1 MSPPTRRPSASRP
14 LRTKKRSDFPMVATQ
29 TTVSE
34 QVKKIPSTVRPTVNA
49 ARRAV
54 KTAAPKAKEIAY
66 QSKPPRSKSAMWKL
80 ARYAVGEEYVVGI
93 GAFSTYAALF
103 FYRGREL
110 DDGSGLLQGG
120 GKDSRFIRLRTP
132 ADATPP
138 VVKRIVRKAFAPGAV
153 KKK

>member
-1 MSPPTRRPSASRP
+1 
-14 LRTKKRSDFPMVATQ
+14 MVATQ

-80 ARYAVGEEYVVGI
+80 ARYAMGEEYVVGI

-110 DDGSGLLQGG
+110 DDATGLLQGS
-120 GKDSRFIRLRTP
+120 GKDARFTRLRSP
-132 ADATPP
+132 ADAERPAL
-138 VVKRIVRKAFAPGAV
+138 KRLVRNAFALASARRE
-153 KKK
+153 